1 MGCHYK
7 QVVTVS
13 AIFTIGEVAC
23 AQGFKVASGTS
34 DGKFNIR
41 DTAAL
46 KYIVVNI
53 RDRDTI
59 YHSANVNILDFVG
72 NDISCALI

>member
-1 MGCHYK
+1 MRAGL
-7 QVVTVS
+7 
-13 AIFTIGEVAC
+13 
-23 AQGFKVASGTS
+23 KVASGTS

-53 RDRDTI
+53 QDRDTI
-59 YHSANVNILDFVG
+59 YLSANVNILDVVDH
-72 NDISCALI
+72 DIL